1 MSHEQDQAAALAA
14 AWLPGLRRTGG
25 VRVHFDTEADC
36 DLYRAAAREAARIL
50 GRQVETTIVGSMVHV
65 LVSDWAERPLER
77 QLEDARTRNA
87 IDTAFA
93 APDEPSSPRA
103 NVTPPRPDR

>member
-1 MSHEQDQAAALAA
+1 MSHDQDQAAALAA

-25 VRVHFDTEADC
+25 VRVHFDTEAER

-50 GRQVETTIVGSMVHV
+50 DRPVETTTIGTQVHV
-65 LVSDWAERPLER
+65 LVTDWAEHPLER

-87 IDTAFA
+87 IDAAFA
-93 APDEPSSPRA
+93 APDKPPTPRA
-103 NVTPPRPDR
+103 SVTPLRPER